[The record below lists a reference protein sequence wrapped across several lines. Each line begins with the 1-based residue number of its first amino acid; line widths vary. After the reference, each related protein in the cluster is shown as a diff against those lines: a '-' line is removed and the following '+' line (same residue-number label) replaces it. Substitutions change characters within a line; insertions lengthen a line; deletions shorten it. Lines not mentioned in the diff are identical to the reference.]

1 MLELAA
7 TAASVGIVRHALRG
21 ALDALGVPAE
31 RVADVVVAASE
42 ACSNVVVHAYPEAS
56 TPPPV
61 FQVALDASADAATVS
76 VRDRGRGMT
85 PRVQSSGLGLGLSVI
100 GALSERFE
108 ILAGDGG
115 GVEIVMTFGLQGPGG
130 GAGAAAQV

>member
-1 MLELAA
+1 MLELPA
-7 TAASVGIVRHALRG
+7 TAASIGIVRHALRG
-21 ALDALGVPAE
+21 ALDALGVRAE

-42 ACSNVVVHAYPEAS
+42 ACSNVVVHAYPEGS
-56 TPPPV
+56 PHPQV

-85 PRVQSSGLGLGLSVI
+85 PRVQSSGLGLGLPVI

-115 GVEIVMTFGLQGPGG
+115 GVEIVMTFGLQRLGD
-130 GAGAAAQV
+130 GAGPAAQV